1 MASNIPLGFVTV
13 SLLKSI
19 MWVWWFVTF
28 GDALCVDLFSV
39 RFHGLKTVHLR
50 HFAAAKIKVLKPYF
64 CPYITLITADQIAQ
78 LQERTIALKEYLQI
92 ESKRVEIRNLEKT
105 FSPILEQF

>member
-1 MASNIPLGFVTV
+1 LLPLVTHC
-13 SLLKSI
+13 
-19 MWVWWFVTF
+19 
-28 GDALCVDLFSV
+28 ALTCFQ
-39 RFHGLKTVHLR
+39 FAFTKAKFKTVHLR